1 MKPTRNNTSSDLTKM
16 ESDFDCSSNGNE
28 HPTRKKQMANKRER
42 EEKKSTGK
50 NQQQYRL
57 HEKTVQNTNEKRIT
71 EVSPM
76 TYGKISTVALTGN
89 GNNTLIN
96 SRPPQKWMTI

>member
-42 EEKKSTGK
+42 ERKKNRVAKTNNNIDFMRK
-50 NQQQYRL
+50 QY
-57 HEKTVQNTNEKRIT
+57 KTLMKKE
-71 EVSPM
+71 
-76 TYGKISTVALTGN
+76 
-89 GNNTLIN
+89 
-96 SRPPQKWMTI
+96 